1 MHLELLKLTYVRSA
15 FKISEK
21 EKKKRLRFKS
31 FCRFQKFVLHRK
43 STETAESWIYYQ
55 SENHAK
61 IIVNT
66 MRKYNVKWTFDLT
79 ERSKFRRIPRYKWFP
94 RNIPG
99 NYFKTSKID
108 DLIKPKYFWGI

>member
-1 MHLELLKLTYVRSA
+1 
-15 FKISEK
+15 
-21 EKKKRLRFKS
+21 
-31 FCRFQKFVLHRK
+31 
-43 STETAESWIYYQ
+43 
-55 SENHAK
+55 
-61 IIVNT
+61 